1 MFTQEQI
8 KEIKEK
14 LAIIGSKDTSLPLAA
29 LPLTGAELIALVQ
42 NGENKRV
49 SIDEFYEEFSQYID
63 RSERVDFFNISR
75 YVQRITGA
83 DASVQLT
90 LDEAVQACPTDVRRG
105 GQILTFID
113 NDSNWTMWQY
123 VGVTPDSWE
132 DTDNYWD
139 NLESDPH
146 LGVILLTSV
155 NQIEFGTSAD
165 VVVSFETVDKGK
177 ARKVELY
184 VNNVLFQTYYNV
196 AKFTSIH
203 TNVRSTTSFKV
214 RATQYGRPYQVEAQ
228 VNVVYPAWIGA
239 GNDESE
245 VQVEDNRISVST
257 EAKGTFDVVFDETS
271 YLYIIVPESIIL
283 NPITMSGFE
292 VPMQVGSVMVIDNV
306 NYRYYKSAN
315 AYIEGTH
322 RFVIGTYNGNERD
335 LISSLQ
341 HDVAGLQTL
350 MGEQEEI
357 NNEQG
362 DDITETKESLNGLS
376 GRLNNLEENTYN
388 TTDEEDLTTVNNKY
402 KFANK
407 AYSAINFTGKGRIYL
422 RKNIRQVEEQI
433 DENTSIT
440 RTINML
446 TPFMMANTNTL
457 FHVQYD
463 YTLRDSR
470 IVVPSGSGLIY
481 EGGSFS
487 DGVLDIS
494 DAILFDGWER
504 LIGSRLS
511 IVGVPAAGSRW
522 FDRHGVPIWSNG
534 TNWIYADGTAASL

>member
-29 LPLTGAELIALVQ
+29 LPLTGAELISLVQ
-42 NGENKRV
+42 DGKNKRV

-83 DASVQLT
+83 NASVQLT

-113 NDSNWTMWQY
+113 NDGNWTMWQY
-123 VGVTPDSWE
+123 VGVTPDNWE
-132 DTDNYWD
+132 NTDNYWD

-146 LGVILLTSV
+146 LGVRLLTSV

-165 VVVSFETVDKGK
+165 VTIHFETVDGGK
-177 ARKVELY
+177 ARTVELY
-184 VNNVLFQTYYNV
+184 VNNVLFQTYHDV
-196 AKFTSIH
+196 ARFNSVL
-203 TNVRSTTSFKV
+203 TNVRNTTSFKV
-214 RATQYGRPYQVEAQ
+214 RAIQYGKLYQVEAQ

-257 EAKGTFDVVFDETS
+257 EVKGTFDVAFDKTS
-271 YLYIIVPESIIL
+271 YLYIIVPESIVL
-283 NPITMSGFE
+283 NSITMNGFE
-292 VPMQVGSVMVIDNV
+292 VPMQMGSVMVINNI
-306 NYRYYKSAN
+306 NYRSYKSAN
-315 AYIEGTH
+315 AYIEGVH

-341 HDVAGLQTL
+341 QDVTGLQTL
-350 MGEQEEI
+350 MGEQEET
-357 NNEQG
+357 NNEQSN
-362 DDITETKESLNGLS
+362 DITKIK
-376 GRLNNLEENTYN
+376 GRLNDLEGNTYN

-402 KFANK
+402 KFADK
-407 AYSAINFTGKGRIYL
+407 AYSATNFTGKGRVYL

-433 DENTSIT
+433 DENTFIT
-440 RTINML
+440 RTINLL
-446 TPFMMANTNTL
+446 TASMMVSTNTL

-463 YTLRDSR
+463 YTLRDGR

-481 EGGSFS
+481 EGGSFN
-487 DGVLDIS
+487 DGILDIS
-494 DAILFDGWER
+494 GAILFDGWER
-504 LIGSRLS
+504 LIGSQLT
-511 IVGVPAAGSRW
+511 IAGVPTAGSRW
-522 FDRHGVPIWSNG
+522 FDSQGVPIWSDG
-534 TNWIYADGTAASL
+534 TNWIYADGTTASL

>member
-14 LAIIGSKDTSLPLAA
+14 LAIMGSKDTSLPLAA

-42 NGENKRV
+42 DGENRRV

-113 NDSNWTMWQY
+113 NDGNWTMWQY
-123 VGVTPDSWE
+123 VGVTPDNWE
-132 DTDNYWD
+132 NTDNYWD

-146 LGVILLTSV
+146 LGVRLLTSV

-165 VVVSFETVDKGK
+165 VTVHFETVDGGK
-177 ARKVELY
+177 ARTVELY
-184 VNNVLFQTYYNV
+184 VNNVLFQTYHDV
-196 AKFTSIH
+196 ARFNSVH
-203 TNVRSTTSFKV
+203 TNVRNTTSFKV
-214 RATQYGRPYQVEAQ
+214 RAVQYGKLYQAEAQ

-257 EAKGTFDVVFDETS
+257 EVEGTFDVVFDETS
-271 YLYIIVPESIIL
+271 YLYIIVPESIVL
-283 NPITMSGFE
+283 NPITMNGFE
-292 VPMQVGSVMVIDNV
+292 VPMQMGSVMVIGNV
-306 NYRYYKSAN
+306 NYRSYKSAN

-341 HDVAGLQTL
+341 QDVTGLQTL
-350 MGEQEEI
+350 MGEQEET
-357 NNEQG
+357 NNEQSN
-362 DDITETKESLNGLS
+362 DITEIK
-376 GRLNNLEENTYN
+376 GRLDDLEGNTYN

-402 KFANK
+402 KFADK
-407 AYSAINFTGKGRIYL
+407 AYSATNFTGKGRVYL

-433 DENTSIT
+433 DENTIIT
-440 RTINML
+440 RTINLL
-446 TPFMMANTNTL
+446 TASMMVSTNTL

-463 YTLRDSR
+463 YTLRDGR

-487 DGVLDIS
+487 DGILDIS
-494 DAILFDGWER
+494 GAILFDGWER
-504 LIGSRLS
+504 LIGSHLT
-511 IVGVPAAGSRW
+511 IAGVPAAGSRW
-522 FDRHGVPIWSNG
+522 FDSYGVPVWSDG
-534 TNWIYADGTAASL
+534 TNWIYADGTTASL